1 MPSATCWQVVS
12 RPDRKEPVAISADQ
26 LARWTRNPGAP
37 SPDAPLSDEG
47 DRRWLWAAAL
57 ALLAL
62 EWWLRRSAAAA
73 KAATDA
79 TVEARVA

>member
-1 MPSATCWQVVS
+1 MRWQVSPV
-12 RPDRKEPVAISADQ
+12 PTWKEPVAISAEQ

-62 EWWLRRSAAAA
+62 EWSLRRSAAVA

-79 TVEARVA
+79 AVEARVA